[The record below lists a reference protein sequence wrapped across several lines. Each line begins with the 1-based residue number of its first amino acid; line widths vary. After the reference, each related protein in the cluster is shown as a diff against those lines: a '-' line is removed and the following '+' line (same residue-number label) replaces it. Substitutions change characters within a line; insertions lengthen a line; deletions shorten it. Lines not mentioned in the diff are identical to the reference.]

1 MEVKTIKDVLDY
13 IDCGIVNNNCNSN
26 YIVYMR
32 MKHRFLLNSEEKNS
46 EYLFQLLQQSNL
58 MILERFTYK
67 NSELRNEHFDMRDL
81 ILESVQE
88 NNKDVLYLSGSYKYS
103 NNFKYN
109 NKTKKYKIS

>member
-13 IDCGIVNNNCNSN
+13 IDCGVVNNNCNSN

-32 MKHRFLLNSEEKNS
+32 MIHRFLLNSEEINS

-58 MILERFTYK
+58 IILKIFTHK
-67 NSELRNEHFDMRDL
+67 TSELRSEYFDMRDI

-88 NNKDVLYLSGSYKYS
+88 NTQDDL
-103 NNFKYN
+103 
-109 NKTKKYKIS
+109 